1 MKRKK
6 KRGGEGLAPS
16 AAKPSPE
23 VGNASTLSA
32 KIEGSLVPP
41 KRNAKDDT
49 KANPLTPGRLWLFR
63 FTALVGVPLLLFGG
77 LELAL
82 RVLGYGYPTSFFVR
96 NPLPEETTLVE
107 NRQFSRRYFAP
118 ELMRIPK
125 PVAFSTVKPKGTLRV
140 FVFGE
145 SAAEGDPASP
155 FGFARILQVLLS
167 DRYPE
172 RRIEVIN
179 TAVTAINSHVLRPIA
194 REAARRDGDVWVI
207 YMGNNEVV
215 GPFGAGTVFGA
226 QVLPLPLIRASVSV
240 KATRTGQLLDDVLL
254 RVGRRAGPEEW
265 GGMEMFL
272 KQQVRHDDPRMTRVY
287 AHFERNLND
296 MVRSGVGGGAKVV
309 VSTVGSNL
317 RDCPPFASLH
327 RANLPTEKLAEWK
340 EAYEAGVAL
349 EQQGEYA
356 AAQAQYQRAAEVDDG
371 FADLQYRMGRCEA
384 ALGRADAARQHF
396 TKARDLDTLRFRADS
411 RINDIIRQVAK
422 GWESRGVRL
431 ADAEAALAA
440 AASDGIIGAESF
452 FEHVH
457 LTFKGNYQV
466 AREMAAQVAFALSGN
481 LSAGAGESGRGWLA
495 IEECERRLGL
505 TDCERLRME
514 EEMWRR
520 TGAPPFT
527 HQLDHA
533 ADAARRT
540 ARLAEARE
548 RDRTNFLAS
557 AALYREALA
566 RTGEDWQLHDNFAGA
581 LVLHGDYS
589 NAVLHL
595 REVSRLLPHHLQT
608 YNLLGSVLLDQARW
622 SEAEACYQQARRV
635 QRDYLES
642 WIGLGRVRLAQNR
655 GEEAIEYFRRAVELQ
670 PRSGRTHNHLGVALL
685 QLNRAAEA
693 EAAFRRA
700 LQVEPDFLAAR
711 MNLGSALVALGRAD
725 EAIAGYEDL
734 LRLDPSN
741 TAARIKLGKTFA
753 QQGRHEEA
761 LGQYLEAVRLQP
773 DDFEARAAL
782 GNALIR
788 AQRLAEAAEQFALA
802 VQLDPASFEARAN
815 YGSLLAGQGKTAEAR
830 RQFEQA
836 LRLRP
841 GVPALHL
848 NLALALLAED
858 RPTEAVPHLREV
870 LRLEPG
876 NVRAQQ
882 LLRQT
887 VEQNR

>member
-1 MKRKK
+1 VR
-6 KRGGEGLAPS
+6 S
-16 AAKPSPE
+16 ATRTSLEA
-23 VGNASTLSA
+23 GNASTLPA
-32 KIEGSLVPP
+32 EVEGSPAASRRDS
-41 KRNAKDDT
+41 KARAK
-49 KANPLTPGRLWLFR
+49 AGPLTPGRLWLFR

-82 RVLGYGYPTSFFVR
+82 RLLGYGYPTSFFVR
-96 NPLPEETTLVE
+96 NPLPEETNLVE

-118 ELMRIPK
+118 ELVRIPK
-125 PVAFSTVKPKGTLRV
+125 PLAFAPAKSKDTLRV

-179 TAVTAINSHVLRPIA
+179 TAVTAINSHVIRPIA
-194 REAARRDGDVWVI
+194 REAARLDGDLWVI

-254 RVGRRAGPEEW
+254 RIGHRAGPAEW

-272 KQQVRHDDPRMTRVY
+272 QQQVRYNDPRMTRVY
-287 AHFERNLND
+287 EHFQRNLND
-296 MVRSGVGGGAKVV
+296 MVRFAVGGGAKVV
-309 VSTVGSNL
+309 ISTVGSNL

-327 RANLPTEKLAEWK
+327 RADLPAAKITEWK
-340 EAYEAGVAL
+340 ETYEAGVAL

-356 AAQAQYQRAAEVDDG
+356 AAQAHYLRAAELDDE
-371 FADLQYRMGRCEA
+371 FADLQYRLGRCEA
-384 ALGRADAARQHF
+384 ALGRTDVARQHF

-411 RINDIIRQVAK
+411 RINEIIRQMARDW
-422 GWESRGVRL
+422 GSRGVRL
-431 ADAEAALAA
+431 AEVERALAA
-440 AASDGIIGAESF
+440 AAPDGIIGAESF
-452 FEHVH
+452 HEHVH
-457 LTFKGNYQV
+457 LTFAGNFLV
-466 AREMAAQVAFALSGN
+466 ARAIAEEVFTALSSS
-481 LSAGAGESGRGWLA
+481 LPAGGSETHRAWPTR
-495 IEECERRLGL
+495 EECERRLGL

-520 TGAPPFT
+520 TGVPPFT

-557 AALYREALA
+557 VALYREALA
-566 RTGEDWQLHDNFAGA
+566 RAGKDWQLHDNFAGA

-589 NAVLHL
+589 NAVIHL
-595 REVSRLLPHHLQT
+595 REVARLLPHHLQT

-642 WIGLGRVRLAQNR
+642 WIGLGRIHLAQNR
-655 GEEAIEYFRRAVELQ
+655 SDEAIECFRRAVKLQ
-670 PRSGRTHNHLGVALL
+670 PRSGRTHNHLGVALQ

-693 EAAFRRA
+693 ETAFRRA

-711 MNLGSALVALGRAD
+711 MNLGSALLAQGRAG
-725 EAIAGYEDL
+725 EAIEGYQEL

-741 TAARIKLGKTFA
+741 TAARIKLGKTYA

-761 LGQYLEAVRLQP
+761 LGQYVEAVRLQP

-788 AQRLAEAAEQFALA
+788 AQRLAEATEQLAAA
-802 VQLDPASFEARAN
+802 VQLDPTSFEARAN

-836 LRLRP
+836 LRLKP

-858 RPTEAVPHLREV
+858 QPGEAIAQLREV

-887 VEQNR
+887 LDQNR